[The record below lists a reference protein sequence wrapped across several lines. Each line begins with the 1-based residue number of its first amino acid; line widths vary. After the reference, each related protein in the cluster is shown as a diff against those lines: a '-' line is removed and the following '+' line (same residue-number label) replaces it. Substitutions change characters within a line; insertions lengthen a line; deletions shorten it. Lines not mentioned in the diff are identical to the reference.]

1 MSRRR
6 DAARGAGEHQLLPS
20 NSVADLRSALL
31 RWFRRAARDL
41 PWRRTSDTYA
51 IWVSEVMLQQTRAAT
66 VIPYFE
72 RFLRRLPTVEALANA
87 DESLLRELWAG
98 LGYYSRVRNLQRAAQ
113 QLVRDARGMPR
124 GAEQWRQLPGVGR
137 YTAAAVASIGLGERV
152 AVLDGNVKRVLAR
165 LLGERRCI
173 DDAAVVE
180 DLWTQAERL
189 LHPRAPGAFNQAM
202 MELGATICTPRS
214 PRCAECP
221 LAAHCAAQR
230 EGLQRQ
236 IPLRRAKRPPRVA
249 EQTAVA
255 VVDAGRCL
263 LVRRGDGPL
272 SGAWTLP
279 ATPLHA
285 NAVEEVA
292 EIVWRQTGV
301 RVRPGADL
309 GQVRHAFSHIAL
321 TVRVVAAGVV
331 RPVRRLTPEARWVSL
346 RELRQT
352 ASSTL
357 DRKLFA
363 VALGDEAGADCPASG
378 GRGRLTAL

>member
-1 MSRRR
+1 M
-6 DAARGAGEHQLLPS
+6 
-20 NSVADLRSALL
+20 RSALL
-31 RWFRRAARDL
+31 RWFRGAARDL

-66 VIPYFE
+66 VEPYYE
-72 RFLRRLPTVEALANA
+72 RFLSRLPTIEALANA

-113 QLVRDARGMPR
+113 RLVREARGMP
-124 GAEQWRQLPGVGR
+124 GSAEQWRQLPGVGR
-137 YTAAAVASIGLGERV
+137 YTAAAIASIGLGERV

-165 LLGERRCI
+165 LLGEPRCI

-189 LHPRAPGAFNQAM
+189 VHPRAPGAFNQAM
-202 MELGATICTPRS
+202 MELGATLCTPRS
-214 PRCAECP
+214 PRCERCP
-221 LAAHCAAQR
+221 LAAHCAARR
-230 EGLQRQ
+230 ESLQRQ
-236 IPLRRAKRPPRVA
+236 IPLRRAKRPPRVV

-263 LVRRGDGPL
+263 LVRRGAGPL

-279 ATPLHA
+279 ATPLSA
-285 NAVEEVA
+285 SAVADVTDL
-292 EIVWRQTGV
+292 VLRQTGV
-301 RVRPGADL
+301 RVRAGAEQ
-309 GQVRHAFSHIAL
+309 GRVRHAFSHIAL

-331 RPVRRLTPEARWVSL
+331 RRPRRLAPHARWIALSD
-346 RELRQT
+346 LRQT

-357 DRKLFA
+357 DRKLFM
-363 VALGDEAGADCPASG
+363 VALNVEAGADCPSPR
-378 GRGRLTAL
+378 GRGSLTAL